1 MTDAQTFSTS
11 IGDLSIELAAPEHY
25 QRVGELTAESYFAAG
40 HFDSPDNEYLDFV
53 RKVAERAA
61 QTEIYVVRREEEII
75 GSMTLIRAG
84 SDYADIA
91 RADELEIRM
100 LSVDPAAQ
108 RRGVGRSMVQ
118 AAIERAR
125 LIPGINAV
133 SLTTGSSWDSARG
146 LYESL
151 GFIHYPE
158 RDWFVPNTDIELV
171 VYAYSLQPRWIQPG
185 SR

>member
-1 MTDAQTFSTS
+1 MPPEARRAAIIEATLPLLLERGAGISTRQ
-11 IGDLSIELAAPEHY
+11 I
-25 QRVGELTAESYFAAG
+25 AEAAG
-40 HFDSPDNEYLDFV
+40 IAEGTIFRVFPDKDAV
-53 RKVAERAA
+53 
-61 QTEIYVVRREEEII
+61 
-75 GSMTLIRAG
+75 
-84 SDYADIA
+84 
-91 RADELEIRM
+91 
-100 LSVDPAAQ
+100 
-108 RRGVGRSMVQ
+108 VQ

-151 GFIHYPE
+151 GFVHYPE